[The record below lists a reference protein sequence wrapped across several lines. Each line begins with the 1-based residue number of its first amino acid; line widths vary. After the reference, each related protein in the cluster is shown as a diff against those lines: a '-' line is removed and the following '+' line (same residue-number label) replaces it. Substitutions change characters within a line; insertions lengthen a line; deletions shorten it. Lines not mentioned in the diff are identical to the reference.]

1 MTNLITNNAYRILGL
16 DGSANQKDIL
26 KRAKEIGVRLK
37 IDDYPKYDLD
47 INLPDNIRTEE
58 SVNDALKRLQNVK
71 YNLNEY
77 FFWFNISDTV
87 DENAFENLRYSDA
100 ASFDTAIQIWQN
112 ASITNNS
119 TGLLYKKNLAL
130 LYCLILFNEE
140 NDDYLNES
148 LSLWKE
154 IIDSDKFWTAFEKS
168 FAINNDQVT
177 NSDMMYA
184 LKENIVKH
192 TSNIYHDLHLQYEN
206 KKYIR
211 DFHATFDTIG
221 EKTEENILNPI
232 HESIYDTI
240 RNMRKIR
247 LKQESDVSET
257 NKTCDNCGNPVLPKM
272 YKRFEDTSIL
282 CKTCDME
289 KGKERKKRIK
299 EQATVQGSS
308 KTILQI
314 NRTITKL
321 KSQLDQLHEIGLYDN
336 VQSKVVRDDASQEI
350 RHVAI
355 MIHNDMHMKS
365 KSLELL
371 NLAKT
376 IAGTQNVKEK
386 WEIDIQ
392 KINEIMDDDE
402 ENTWQVSRGILFKKE
417 LTIKNDSIQYHNTKI
432 FFNDVLS
439 LAIPG
444 GGDKKFFISI
454 KSNKDKMKIP
464 FDHNTDQLLGVLQ
477 RIGPTLDPI
486 IVDKLVRSIFE
497 DNQTVTIGKVDFD
510 KNGYHTSKIFKRK
523 SVLWNDDIYPAENIQ
538 GTNFLFEKKD
548 DMRREFATVHLK
560 EPNAYVIPELVKAC
574 WNEYHMRNPQ

>member
-16 DGSANQKDIL
+16 DSSANQKDIL
-26 KRAKEIGVRLK
+26 KRTKEIIGRLK
-37 IDDYPKYDLD
+37 IDDYPEYDLD

-58 SVNDALKRLQNVK
+58 SVNDALKRLQNIK
-71 YNLNEY
+71 HNLNEY

-100 ASFDTAIQIWQN
+100 ASDDTAIQIWED

-119 TGLLYKKNLAL
+119 TGLLYKKNLVL

-177 NSDMMYA
+177 NSDMMYD

-192 TSNIYHDLHLQYEN
+192 ISNIYHDLHLQHEN
-206 KKYIR
+206 KKYIK
-211 DFHATFDTIG
+211 DFHATFDTLG

-240 RNMRKIR
+240 SKLKKIR

-289 KGKERKKRIK
+289 KGKEWKRKIK
-299 EQATVQGSS
+299 EEATVQGSS

-336 VQSKVVRDDASQEI
+336 VQSKVVRDDVTREI
-350 RHVAI
+350 REVSV
-355 MIHNDMHMKS
+355 MVHNDMHMKS
-365 KSLELL
+365 KSLELI

-376 IAGTQNVKEK
+376 IAGTENVKENYETDVEK
-386 WEIDIQ
+386 VVESIEIGKDNTLNLEFGNFIR
-392 KINEIMDDDE
+392 KKKLVINNDFIVY
-402 ENTWQVSRGILFKKE
+402 NKK
-417 LTIKNDSIQYHNTKI
+417 KI
-432 FFNDVLS
+432 FYKDVLS
-439 LAIPG
+439 YSLYFDNG
-444 GGDKKFFISI
+444 FYISI
-454 KSNKDKMKIP
+454 KSHKDKMEMSVGKELELVNVV
-464 FDHNTDQLLGVLQ
+464 HG
-477 RIGPTLDPI
+477 RIFPLIVPI
-486 IVDKLVRSIFE
+486 ILAKLMRTIFE

-510 KNGYHTSKIFKRK
+510 KNGYHTSKFFKRK
-523 SVLWNDDIYPAENIQ
+523 SALWKNVGYQAEIVYDR
-538 GTNFLFEKKD
+538 GGEVWLFEGE
-548 DMRREFATVHLK
+548 MNQRFTTVRLK
-560 EPNAYVIPELVKAC
+560 EPNAHVIPPLVESCVK
-574 WNEYHMRNPQ
+574 EYHMRNP

>member
-26 KRAKEIGVRLK
+26 KRTKEIIGRLK
-37 IDDYPKYDLD
+37 IDDYPEYDSD

-58 SVNDALKRLQNVK
+58 SVNDALKRLQNIK
-71 YNLNEY
+71 HNLNEY

-100 ASFDTAIQIWQN
+100 ASHDTAIQIWED

-119 TGLLYKKNLAL
+119 TGLLYKKNLVL

-177 NSDMMYA
+177 NSDMMYD

-192 TSNIYHDLHLQYEN
+192 ISNIYHDLHLQYEN
-206 KKYIR
+206 KKYIK
-211 DFHATFDTIG
+211 DFHATFDTLG

-240 RNMRKIR
+240 SKLKKIR
-247 LKQESDVSET
+247 LKQESEVSET

-289 KGKERKKRIK
+289 KGKEWKRKIK
-299 EQATVQGSS
+299 EEATVQGSS

-336 VQSKVVRDDASQEI
+336 VQSKVVRDDAASEI
-350 RHVAI
+350 REVSV
-355 MIHNDMHMKS
+355 MVHNDMHMKS
-365 KSLELL
+365 KSLELI

-376 IAGTQNVKEK
+376 IAGTQNVKENYETDVEK
-386 WEIDIQ
+386 VVESIEIGKDTLNI
-392 KINEIMDDDE
+392 KFGNFI
-402 ENTWQVSRGILFKKE
+402 RKKE
-417 LTIKNDSIQYHNTKI
+417 IVTNNDFIVYNKKKI
-432 FFNDVLS
+432 FYKDALS
-439 LAIPG
+439 YSLYFDNG
-444 GGDKKFFISI
+444 FYISI
-454 KSNKDKMKIP
+454 KTHKDKMEMSFGKEQESVSTAHGHIFP
-464 FDHNTDQLLGVLQ
+464 LIV
-477 RIGPTLDPI
+477 PI
-486 IVDKLVRSIFE
+486 ILAKLMRTIFE

-523 SVLWNDDIYPAENIQ
+523 SALWKNVEYKPKIAYDQGKVL
-538 GTNFLFEKKD
+538 LFESE
-548 DMRREFATVHLK
+548 MYQPFTTVRLK
-560 EPNAYVIPELVKAC
+560 EPNAHVIPELVESCSK
-574 WNEYHMRNPQ
+574 EYHIRNPQ